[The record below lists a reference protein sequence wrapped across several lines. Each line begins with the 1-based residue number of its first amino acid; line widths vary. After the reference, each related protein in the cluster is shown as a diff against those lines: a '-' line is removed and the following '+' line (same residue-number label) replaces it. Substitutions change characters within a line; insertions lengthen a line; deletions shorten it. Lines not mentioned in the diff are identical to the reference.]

1 MYINVLITD
10 INQIYTYIKKHINV
24 YVCVHMLTV
33 FVYICSSFHLEFY
46 LIYFIVLASIIY
58 VGKSY
63 FSFIIV
69 PLNVICLFFSFLRLF
84 LILFFA
90 SVTLMYIHFI
100 LFDSSY
106 LVCNIFWMWLDWF
119 FSISQNFQ
127 PLSLLNPI
135 SLYSFSAAII
145 NNSTINH

>member
-1 MYINVLITD
+1 MYINVLVTD
-10 INQIYTYIKKHINV
+10 INQIYTYIQKHINV
-24 YVCVHMLTV
+24 YVCVHMLTD
-33 FVYICSSFHLEFY
+33 FVYICSPFHLEFY
-46 LIYFIVLASIIY
+46 LIYFIVLASIIS

-119 FSISQNFQ
+119 FLISQNFQ

-135 SLYSFSAAII
+135 SLFLLFQCCNYK
-145 NNSTINH
+145 